1 MVQNLE
7 YEYCQFFLYEMN
19 FWDKTVPIPPLYK
32 LLILLTFDNHTCFK
46 WKIMKEI
53 IPEFIS
59 AMSNSTP
66 LIKMNST
73 EYPSKGN

>member
-1 MVQNLE
+1 
-7 YEYCQFFLYEMN
+7 
-19 FWDKTVPIPPLYK
+19 
-32 LLILLTFDNHTCFK
+32 
-46 WKIMKEI
+46 MKEI

-59 AMSNSTP
+59 AESNSTP